1 MIHSSIF
8 TPDSIVIVG
17 ASKDLSKIGGRI
29 LHNIIQNG
37 FTGEL
42 FGINPKETSIQ
53 GIPCPALDELPNC
66 DLAIICVPAVYTEF
80 YVSELAG
87 KHGVKGF
94 IILSAGFSEMGAEG
108 TVLQTRILEIV
119 NRYNCSL
126 IGPNCTGVLTQT
138 YAGIFAGPIP
148 SLDPDGC
155 DFVSGSGATAAFTVE
170 QGILQGL
177 PFSQIITVGNS
188 AQIGVEE
195 ILEHWDR
202 EYDQKTSSK
211 VKLVYVE
218 TIKNPEKF
226 LLHAS
231 SLIQKGCAIA
241 ALKAGNSSAG
251 QRAASS
257 HTGALSNPAKSV
269 EALFQ
274 KAGIINCSSR
284 EELVT
289 TAAFCLLGKPSGK
302 RVGIVTHAGGP
313 GVILTDILSNNSY
326 QVPEL
331 IGPLF
336 EDLKKQLYPG
346 SSVKNPIDFLAT
358 GNAEQLRLILQTLKQ
373 SNLVDSVVVIFGS
386 PGLASVETVYT
397 ALAQE
402 MQSSNIPIYPVFPSV
417 ITAKKEMESFTKK
430 SHLPFFLDEA
440 VLGRVIHKKRP
451 VLTVTQ
457 NNRESTAKINVL
469 ANSVDKILESQ
480 PNGYLAPEICT
491 QLMNIVGIP
500 TARELITQSLDEI
513 IDFADQSKVPVALKS
528 IGLLHKSDAGGVSLN
543 LHEKNEV
550 TREFRRLMDISG
562 TTHIQAQ
569 EMVSGTEL
577 FIGAV
582 HEPGFGHMIFCG
594 LGGIFIEVLQDTA
607 SRLAP
612 VSLQEAELMILQLRG
627 YPLFS
632 GIRGQKGLNSK
643 LFAHYITA
651 VSNLI
656 LAAPEITE
664 LDINPLL
671 ADDISIT
678 AVDVR
683 IKIMR

>member
-1 MIHSSIF
+1 MINSSIF
-8 TPDSIVIVG
+8 TPKSIVIVG
-17 ASKDLSKIGGRI
+17 ASKDPSKIGGRI
-29 LHNIIQNG
+29 LHNIIQNK
-37 FTGEL
+37 FSGEL
-42 FGINPKETSIQ
+42 FGINPKETVIN
-53 GIPCPALDELPNC
+53 GIPCPTLEELPNC
-66 DLAIICVPAVYTEF
+66 DLAIICVPAEYTEF

-94 IILSAGFSEMGAEG
+94 IILSAGFSEMDEAG
-108 TVLQTRILEIV
+108 TALQNRILALV
-119 NRYNCSL
+119 TKYNCSL

-148 SLDPDGC
+148 SLDPAGC

-195 ILEHWDR
+195 ILEHWDQ
-202 EYDQKTSSK
+202 EFNQETSSK
-211 VKLVYVE
+211 VKIVYVE

-231 SLIQKGCAIA
+231 SLIQKGCSIA

-284 EELVT
+284 KELVT
-289 TAAFCLLGKPSGK
+289 TAAFCLLGQPSGK
-302 RVGIVTHAGGP
+302 RIGIVTHAGGP
-313 GVILTDILSNNSY
+313 GVILTDILSNNGY
-326 QVPEL
+326 LVPEFN
-331 IGPLF
+331 GPVF

-358 GNAEQLRLILQTLKQ
+358 GNADQLRLILQTLKQ
-373 SNLVDSVVVIFGS
+373 SRLVDAVVVIFGS

-402 MQSSNIPIYPVFPSV
+402 MQISNIPIYPVFPSI
-417 ITAKKEMESFTKK
+417 ITAKKEMESFTQKY
-430 SHLPFFLDEA
+430 HFPFFLDEA
-440 VLGRVIHKKRP
+440 VLGHVIHKEIPVITHPENSKDSFDIIKR
-451 VLTVTQ
+451 VSQ
-457 NNRESTAKINVL
+457 SAH
-469 ANSVDKILESQ
+469 KILESI
-480 PNGYLAPEICT
+480 PNGYIDPEICT
-491 QLMNIVGIP
+491 QLLNIVGIP
-500 TARELITQSLDEI
+500 TARELITHNLNEI
-513 IDFADQSKVPVALKS
+513 IEFADQVKGPVALKS

-543 LHEKNEV
+543 LQGKDEIS
-550 TREFRRLMDISG
+550 REYQRLMKISG

-569 EMVSGTEL
+569 DMVSGTEL

-582 HEPGFGHMIFCG
+582 HEPGFGHMVFCG
-594 LGGIFIEVLQDTA
+594 LGGIFIEILQDTA

-612 VSLQEAELMILQLRG
+612 VSLQEAELMIQKLRG
-627 YPLFS
+627 YPLFT
-632 GIRGQKGLNSK
+632 GIRGQKGLDSK
-643 LFAHYITA
+643 LFAQYITA
-651 VSNLI
+651 VSNLV
-656 LAAPEITE
+656 LAVPEIVE
-664 LDINPLL
+664 LDINPLI
-671 ADDISIT
+671 ADETVIT